1 MSANALEDVR
11 AVVTGGGDST
21 GLAVA
26 MQLSQRGARVHIAD
40 VREDA
45 VRRACE
51 TNQRL
56 TGTVADVGRSDEV
69 RRVFADARRR
79 LGTVNTLVSVVGI
92 PGPQAT
98 VEAITDA
105 EWAQTF
111 DVNVAGLFYAVREA
125 VIDMKRVGGGAIV
138 TFSSGSTRTNMP
150 NRLPYVASKWAVE
163 GITRALARELGPHQ
177 IRVNAL
183 LPGLIDNARMRA
195 IIERKAGER
204 GCTPE
209 QLKDEYL
216 RYISMR
222 TAIDP
227 DEIGATVAFLCSRD
241 ARHISGQLLGVDGNI
256 EWEM

>member
-11 AVVTGGGDST
+11 AVVTGGADST

-26 MQLSQRGARVHIAD
+26 TQLSLRGARVHIAD

-51 TNQRL
+51 TNPRL
-56 TGTVADVGRSDEV
+56 TGTVADIGDSDDV
-69 RRVFADARRR
+69 RRIFADARAH
-79 LGTVNTLVSVVGI
+79 LGSVNTLVSVVGI
-92 PGPQAT
+92 PGPQAA

-111 DVNVAGLFYAVREA
+111 DVNVSGLFYAVREA
-125 VIDMKRVGGGAIV
+125 AVDMKRAGGGAIV

-163 GITRALARELGPHQ
+163 GMTRALARELGPYQ
-177 IRVNAL
+177 IRVNAI

-195 IIERKAGER
+195 IIERKAAER
-204 GCTPE
+204 GCSAQE
-209 QLKDEYL
+209 LKNEYL

-222 TAIDP
+222 TAIEP
-227 DEIGATVAFLCSRD
+227 DEIGATVAFLCSKD
-241 ARHISGQLLGVDGNI
+241 ARHITGQLLGVDGNI

>member
-1 MSANALEDVR
+1 MSANVLEDVR
-11 AVVTGGGDST
+11 AVVTGGADST

-26 MQLSQRGARVHIAD
+26 MQLSLRGARVHIAD
-40 VREDA
+40 VRADA

-51 TNQRL
+51 TNRRL
-56 TGTVADVGRSDEV
+56 TGTVADIGRSDEV
-69 RRVFADARRR
+69 RRVFADARAR

-92 PGPQAT
+92 PGPQAA

-111 DVNVAGLFYAVREA
+111 DVNVSGLFYAVREG
-125 VIDMKRVGGGAIV
+125 VIDMKRTGGGAIV

-177 IRVNAL
+177 IRVNAI
-183 LPGLIDNARMRA
+183 LPGLIDNVRMRG
-195 IIERKAGER
+195 IIERKAREQGR
-204 GCTPE
+204 TPE
-209 QLKDEYL
+209 ELKNEYL

-227 DEIGATVAFLCSRD
+227 DEIGATVAFLCSND
-241 ARHISGQLLGVDGNI
+241 ARHITGQLLGIDGNI

>member
-1 MSANALEDVR
+1 MSANVLEDVR
-11 AVVTGGGDST
+11 AVVTGGADST

-26 MQLSQRGARVHIAD
+26 MQLSLRGARVHIAD
-40 VREDA
+40 VRADA

-51 TNQRL
+51 TNRRL
-56 TGTVADVGRSDEV
+56 TGTVADIGRSDEV
-69 RRVFADARRR
+69 RRVFADARAR

-92 PGPQAT
+92 PGPQAA

-111 DVNVAGLFYAVREA
+111 DVNVSGLFYAVREG
-125 VIDMKRVGGGAIV
+125 VIDMKRTGGGAIV
-138 TFSSGSTRTNMP
+138 TFSSGSTRINMP

-177 IRVNAL
+177 IRVNAI

-195 IIERKAGER
+195 IIERKAREQQ
-204 GCTPE
+204 CTPE
-209 QLKDEYL
+209 ELKNEYL

-227 DEIGATVAFLCSRD
+227 DEIGATVAFLCSYD
-241 ARHISGQLLGVDGNI
+241 ARHITGQLLGVDSNI